1 MVTEEANHLTE
12 DFNVLQEDGI
22 HCVILG
28 LQTETGLLFEEAFAG
43 SLVIIIH
50 GDHDITVTG
59 SGLLAEQPTFLVD
72 VFIHM
77 RSGTTILILTTQNI
91 FTSVSWSIDR

>member
-59 SGLLAEQPTFLVD
+59 SGLLSDNHV
-72 VFIHM
+72 I
-77 RSGTTILILTTQNI
+77 TIENPGFDHTGSPNL
-91 FTSVSWSIDR
+91 